1 MLTNELANLKHA
13 ANRYINRCLDE
24 WELPLTVSGRSAC
37 DWSERGRGKIDSWI
51 HLPDHRNVLV
61 LLNTFHLRQ
70 QMRAF
75 QTHKMSHRL
84 NCVLVVCLH
93 ELLNAARPSLS
104 SISFLAKRWCHRLSA
119 GRRAPKASHRFK
131 VVLTTDFRRE
141 YIRSTHTDW
150 NSYDCNSQG
159 ARYTA
164 EESVFPG
171 TLICLSLSGI
181 CPWPQGGDVWL

>member
-104 SISFLAKRWCHRLSA
+104 SGVTGSQLVGEHQKHLIDLKLCWPLTSDENTSEVRTLTEILMTVIHRGHVILQRSRSFQEHLSA
-119 GRRAPKASHRFK
+119 FHW
-131 VVLTTDFRRE
+131 V
-141 YIRSTHTDW
+141 
-150 NSYDCNSQG
+150 
-159 ARYTA
+159 
-164 EESVFPG
+164 ESVLGHRVGMF
-171 TLICLSLSGI
+171 
-181 CPWPQGGDVWL
+181 DFK